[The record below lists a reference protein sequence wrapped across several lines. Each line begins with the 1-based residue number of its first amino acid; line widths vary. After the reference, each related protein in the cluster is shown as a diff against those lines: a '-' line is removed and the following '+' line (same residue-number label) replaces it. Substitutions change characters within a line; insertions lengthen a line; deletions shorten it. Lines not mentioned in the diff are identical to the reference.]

1 MSRPSWLES
10 TNSLDR
16 ISHPLLSTPIMQR
29 AHCLDVQK
37 IRCLWLISFI
47 QDMRTFMGSFY
58 STSLSGYPTAHAAVE
73 LLRQNFQTSAR
84 ASSSTNQNIMKWEDE
99 MLSCLFS
106 LSVLI
111 QDSISVLSDGAS
123 TTATGSS
130 TLNELEIYLRSSQHM
145 WMSSVYNLRI
155 VLFESLLRLFED
167 GESKMNY
174 VTDLVQVLGT
184 LSLEARQ
191 GVEKCLLNLL
201 NRLGSNN
208 MLLVDDCWTP
218 DSLLSSM
225 HGH

>member
-1 MSRPSWLES
+1 
-10 TNSLDR
+10 
-16 ISHPLLSTPIMQR
+16 
-29 AHCLDVQK
+29 
-37 IRCLWLISFI
+37 
-47 QDMRTFMGSFY
+47 MGSFS
-58 STSLSGYPTAHAAVE
+58 STGLSGYPTAHAAVE
-73 LLRQNFQTSAR
+73 LLRQNFQNSAR
-84 ASSSTNQNIMKWEDE
+84 ASSSSQNIMEWEE
-99 MLSCLFS
+99 ELLGCLFS

-123 TTATGSS
+123 TTANGSS
-130 TLNELEIYLRSSQHM
+130 TLDGLEIYLQSSQHM

-155 VLFESLLRLFED
+155 VLFESLARLFED
-167 GESKMNY
+167 GKSKMNY

-201 NRLGSNN
+201 NSLGNN
-208 MLLVDDCWTP
+208 NKLVVDDCWTP